1 MEIGTITEEEGRQ
14 DNDSQTTETLEE
26 LFFED
31 PDHEMMRI
39 TEEPEVQNYWEAGLM
54 TESLSTL
61 KTGKVDHSQVICYHC
76 SCKGHI
82 KANCPD
88 RKTSS
93 RRPWDQKWKPRDRKT
108 TVRRSHNPLKTSE
121 PY

>member
-1 MEIGTITEEEGRQ
+1 MRESNHRTQ
-14 DNDSQTTETLEE
+14 EE

-39 TEEPEVQNYWEAGLM
+39 MEEPEVQNYWEAGLT
-54 TESLSTL
+54 TESMSAL

-82 KANCPD
+82 KGNCPD
-88 RKTSS
+88 RRTSS
-93 RRPWDQKWKPRDRKT
+93 Q
-108 TVRRSHNPLKTSE
+108 
-121 PY
+121 